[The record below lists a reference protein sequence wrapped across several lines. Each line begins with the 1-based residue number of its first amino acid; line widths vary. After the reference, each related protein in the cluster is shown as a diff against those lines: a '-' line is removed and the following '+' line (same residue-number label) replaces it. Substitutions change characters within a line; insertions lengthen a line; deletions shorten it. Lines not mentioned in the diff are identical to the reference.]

1 MSDNVG
7 FDRCLS
13 FINCQ
18 MQPGGKAA
26 AETEGTPRRAV
37 TISRQAGCGAH
48 VVAAQLAEY
57 LQAHDPQTK
66 YPWTV
71 FDQNLVEKVLEDH
84 HLPKRLEKFMP
95 EDKVSEIADIMDE
108 LFDLHP
114 SSWTLVH
121 KASETILRLAELG
134 NVIIIGRGANIIT
147 AKLKHAFHVRLIG
160 SLETRIARMRHFE
173 KLSEKDAAKLVHDQ
187 DLGRQRYVK
196 KYFDEDIDDP
206 LLYNLVINT
215 DLVAFE
221 TAVRMIADAVL
232 TPSTNPPLTA
242 RTLNAGGESL
252 AS

>member
-1 MSDNVG
+1 MSDNIG

-18 MQPGGKAA
+18 MQPGGKAGIEAEGA
-26 AETEGTPRRAV
+26 ARRVV

-57 LQAHDPQTK
+57 LQAHDTETK
-66 YPWTV
+66 CPWTV
-71 FDQNLVEKVLEDH
+71 FDHNLVEKVLEDH

-134 NVIIIGRGANIIT
+134 NVIVIGRGANVIT

-160 SLETRIARMRHFE
+160 SLETRIARMRRFE
-173 KLSEKDAAKLVHDQ
+173 RLDEKVAAKLVRDQ
-187 DLGRQRYVK
+187 DLGRQRYLK
-196 KYFDEDIDDP
+196 KYFGEDIDNP
-206 LLYNLVINT
+206 LLYNVIINT
-215 DLVAFE
+215 DVVSFE
-221 TAVRMIADAVL
+221 TAVRMIGDAVL
-232 TPSTNPPLTA
+232 KQPTNPPLTA
-242 RTLNAGGESL
+242 QTLNADR
-252 AS
+252 ASSAS